1 MICLVLSESSLE
13 KNVELVRRNEDY
25 IDLVELRVDLLDGE
39 NQKRSASFP
48 SLVSVPVILT
58 CRREIDGGKYKGS
71 EKERLKLMEEALEG
85 SFSYIDIEEDVK
97 RSQLEQ
103 MARDKKVRIIRSKHD
118 FKEVPADIFHLIS
131 RLANKGDIPKVA
143 VMPNSVADLI
153 TLFKVRQELSEIEE
167 KIVVGMGEYGYPS
180 RILYKKIGSMLTF
193 CSDKEVAPG
202 QISAKKMKQL
212 YRADTIDDQSRIYGI
227 IGQPVLHSLSPQIH
241 NRGFKEIK
249 FNAIYLP
256 FTVDSVRSF
265 FSLAEMIKIAGFS
278 VTVPHKQAV
287 LPYLGKISREA
298 KQIGSCN
305 TVVRKQNF
313 WSGLN
318 TDYYGFLEPIN
329 GDLES
334 KKIETALVVGSG
346 GAARAVVWALRNRG
360 CKVTIVNRSVE
371 RARLLAQETMAQ
383 YDTLENAP
391 LYSSVD
397 LVVQTT
403 SVGLESDEDPIP
415 SFIFNENQV
424 VYELIYTPHYT
435 KMLKRAKEANCRIV
449 FGLEMLIGQAML
461 QFEAFSGYHW
471 PKRLEVKLSEE
482 D

>member
-1 MICLVLSESSLE
+1 MRVWLS
-13 KNVELVRRNEDY
+13 
-25 IDLVELRVDLLDGE
+25 
-39 NQKRSASFP
+39 
-48 SLVSVPVILT
+48 
-58 CRREIDGGKYKGS
+58 
-71 EKERLKLMEEALEG
+71 
-85 SFSYIDIEEDVK
+85 
-97 RSQLEQ
+97 
-103 MARDKKVRIIRSKHD
+103 
-118 FKEVPADIFHLIS
+118 
-131 RLANKGDIPKVA
+131 
-143 VMPNSVADLI
+143 
-153 TLFKVRQELSEIEE
+153 
-167 KIVVGMGEYGYPS
+167 S
-180 RILYKKIGSMLTF
+180 RILYKRLGSMLTF

-383 YDTLENAP
+383 YDRLENAR
-391 LYSSVD
+391 LYNNV
-397 LVVQTT
+397 
-403 SVGLESDEDPIP
+403 
-415 SFIFNENQV
+415 NE
-424 VYELIYTPHYT
+424 
-435 KMLKRAKEANCRIV
+435 
-449 FGLEMLIGQAML
+449 
-461 QFEAFSGYHW
+461 
-471 PKRLEVKLSEE
+471 
-482 D
+482 